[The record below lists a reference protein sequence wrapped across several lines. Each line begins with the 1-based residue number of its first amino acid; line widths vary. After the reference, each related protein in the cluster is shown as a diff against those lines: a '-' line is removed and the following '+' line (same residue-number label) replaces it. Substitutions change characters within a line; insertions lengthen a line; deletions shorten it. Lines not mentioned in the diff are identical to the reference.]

1 MQTFATPEP
10 ITASID
16 VPLGDVQITA
26 GDGGET
32 VVDVR
37 ASDPS
42 SDDARKIAE
51 QTRVAFANNQL
62 IVKAP
67 KLPYWRHRDTR
78 GALDITIEL
87 PAGSSLYGSGQMT
100 DFRSD
105 GRLGDTR
112 IKTGMGRIQ
121 IDRANAPR
129 LRTGVGDIGVEHAV
143 GHADI
148 TAGSGDVRVTV
159 LEGTGAIKNSNG
171 DTWVGAAAGDLRITA
186 ANGDIVVD
194 AARAGVVAKSANG
207 DVRLGEVTRGSV
219 VAETKMGDLEVGI
232 PEGTAAWLDLRA
244 VAGRVHNAL
253 EASDAPAET
262 DEKVE
267 VRARTTAGSVVI
279 RRP

>member
-1 MQTFATPEP
+1 MQTFPTPTP
-10 ITASID
+10 LSASID
-16 VPLGDVQITA
+16 IPLGDVQITA
-26 GDGGET
+26 GDGDET
-32 VVDVR
+32 TVDVR

-51 QTRVAFANNQL
+51 QTKIDLVNNHL

-67 KLPYWRHRDTR
+67 KLSYWRHRDTR
-78 GALDITIEL
+78 GSLDVTIEL
-87 PAGSSLYGSGQMT
+87 PAGSSLQGTGQMT
-100 DFRSD
+100 DFRVD
-105 GRLGDTR
+105 GRLADCR

-129 LRTGVGDIGVEHAV
+129 LRTGVGDIGVEHAI
-143 GHADI
+143 GHAEI
-148 TAGSGDVRVTV
+148 TTGAGDVRVAQ
-159 LEGTGAIKNSNG
+159 LDGTAAIKNSNG

-186 ANGDIVVD
+186 ANGDIAVD

-207 DVRLGEVTRGSV
+207 DVRLGEVSHGSV
-219 VAETKMGDLEVGI
+219 VAESKLGDLEVGI
-232 PEGTAAWLDLRA
+232 PEGVAAWLDLRA

-253 EASDAPAET
+253 EASDAPGESE
-262 DEKVE
+262 DKVE